1 MKVESKENET
11 NANENAEKRDILG
24 ELEQLKKKH
33 RKEFSEIDF
42 DYEDLDEFGQ
52 EISDIIGLDNYKKI
66 SKYFA
71 GGNRYW
77 PQYTTLIE
85 RKRKEYVYNMFL
97 EFGYSKTATI
107 LGISVS
113 TVRRYVRDFK
123 RRLRKKSKEE
133 EL

>member
-11 NANENAEKRDILG
+11 NANENAEKKDVLE
-24 ELEQLKKKH
+24 ELERLKKKY
-33 RKEFSEIDF
+33 RKEFSELDF

-52 EISDIIGLDNYKKI
+52 DIANIIGLDNYKKI
-66 SKYFA
+66 SKYCA

-85 RKRKEYVYNMFL
+85 RKRKEFVYNMFL
-97 EFGYSKTATI
+97 EFGYTKTAVL

-113 TVRRYVRDFK
+113 TVRRYVRDYK
-123 RRLRKKSKEE
+123 RKLRKKLKEE
-133 EL
+133 DK